1 MPYLHTIRGPMNI
14 VCPIFENTRLPSLTT
29 LITFRYRATMAMT
42 SDFFRNHGANLKC
55 LALDYTCDVPDLPP
69 LYACPN
75 LEDLVVDWGHLAS
88 MHRPLPELIRL
99 GLTFNLDKNLPPS
112 LFILYN
118 LQILES
124 LLDNFPKLKTIQ
136 IVESEVS
143 NHLIKSPN
151 ALRLRQRITTLFLYP
166 SHQMSRHP
174 RYQPIV
180 WKRRN

>member
-1 MPYLHTIRGPMNI
+1 
-14 VCPIFENTRLPSLTT
+14 
-29 LITFRYRATMAMT
+29 MAMT
-42 SDFFRNHGANLKC
+42 SDFFRNHSANVKC

-124 LLDNFPKLKTIQ
+124 LLDSFPKLKTIQ

-151 ALRLRQRITTLFLYP
+151 ALRLRQRTFRGRGIEL
-166 SHQMSRHP
+166 
-174 RYQPIV
+174 
-180 WKRRN
+180 RNETGGVLMN